1 MHWEKLG
8 LIFNPSEHD
17 LGDGIVGYA
26 QGPQALVGDDF
37 VRIYFSARKKSLNG
51 KFISCIRFVEFDK
64 NFKKII
70 AVSSGTVIEDGALGA
85 FDEHGIF
92 PMNILRVK
100 GKVFGYTCGW
110 SRRTSVSIDMAIG
123 LAISEDGGLTFKRQ
137 GCGPVLA
144 ASLHEPFLV
153 GDPFVEYFDGM
164 FHMFYIFGTAWKR
177 YSADAAPDRTY
188 KIGHATSHDGVN
200 WKKEEGRQ
208 VISDK
213 LNADESQAL
222 PTMIKMEGRY
232 HMYFC
237 YRQSSDF
244 RKDSGRG
251 YRIGYAFSDDLVDWT
266 RDDQKTGIVV
276 SGQGWDSDMMCYPH
290 VFRCGND
297 VYMLYNGNEFG
308 KYGFGLAKLKLK
320 AGDE

>member
-1 MHWEKLG
+1 MQWDKLG

-26 QGPQALVGDDF
+26 QGPQALVGDDS
-37 VRIYFSARKKSLNG
+37 VRIYFSARKKSTNG
-51 KFISCIRFVEFDK
+51 KFVSCIRFVEFDK
-64 NFKKII
+64 AFSEITC
-70 AVSSGTVIEDGALGA
+70 VSGNTVIEDGALGT

-92 PMNILRVK
+92 PMNILRVDD
-100 GKVFGYTCGW
+100 KVFGYTCGW

-123 LAISEDGGLTFKRQ
+123 LAVSEDGGLTFKRR
-137 GCGPVLA
+137 GGGPFLA

-153 GDPFVEYFDGM
+153 GDPFVGYFDGS

-177 YSADAAPDRTY
+177 YSADTAPDRTY
-188 KIGHATSHDGVN
+188 KIGHAVSQDGVA
-200 WKKEEGRQ
+200 WKNGEGRQ
-208 VISDK
+208 IIGDK

-222 PTMIKMEGRY
+222 PSVIEIDGRY

-244 RKDSGRG
+244 RNNSGRG
-251 YRIGYAFSDDLVDWT
+251 YRIGYAFSDDLENWT
-266 RDDQKTGIVV
+266 RDDLESGIDV
-276 SGQGWDSDMMCYPH
+276 SARGWDSDMMCYPH
-290 VFRCGND
+290 VFRCGDN

-308 KYGFGLAKLKLK
+308 KYGFGLAKLK
-320 AGDE
+320 